1 MNSIWDISPTLTVG
15 VDPGITGAIALVT
28 PDGELADVFDMPV
41 VAGQV
46 CPQLLG
52 TLECWD
58 NGQYGT
64 VVIEAV
70 HAMPGQG
77 VSSMHKFGRS
87 VGIVEGVFWRRPVEY
102 VSPAKWKKAL
112 GLSKDK
118 GASRRRAIELWPGH
132 ADKFARAKDDGRAE
146 AALIALWYV
155 TKGQTA

>member
-1 MNSIWDISPTLTVG
+1 MTYTIG
-15 VDPGITGAIALVT
+15 VDPGISGAIALIDDRGV
-28 PDGELADVFDMPV
+28 LVDVYDMPV

-46 CPQLLG
+46 SPQLLG

-58 NGQYGT
+58 GDQFGT

-77 VSSMHKFGRS
+77 VSSMHKFGRA
-87 VGIVEGVFWRRPVEY
+87 VGIVEGVLWRRPVEY
-102 VSPAKWKKAL
+102 VTPAVWKKAL
-112 GLSKDK
+112 GLGKDK
-118 GASRRRAIELWPGH
+118 ELSRRRAIELWPGH

-155 TKGQTA
+155 TTRKEKAA